1 MDYLRE
7 NLDLEHE
14 KLYSDAELEKKDNQV
29 YMKFR
34 SENCEKEM
42 SATQAMGLMLTYDSF
57 CIVNQSGLSSDWML
71 TYMAQE
77 NLHSALEQ
85 MPTMYAVGIRRSW
98 DAGSPMVPFLRRGSP
113 ARDAVGF
120 RSSVGVVRAP
130 VAGLRDLG
138 MLRSVED
145 GVRVEQAGAAVL
157 PGARF
162 GLHELERVPGERE
175 ACGRS

>member
-98 DAGSPMVPFLRRGSP
+98 DAGSSMVPFLRRGSP

-120 RSSVGVVRAP
+120 RSFVHRSLACVISACYDLWKTAYASNKQVQQYYLVLDLGFTSSSVYLVSVKHVGVVNP
-130 VAGLRDLG
+130 
-138 MLRSVED
+138 S
-145 GVRVEQAGAAVL
+145 
-157 PGARF
+157 
-162 GLHELERVPGERE
+162 
-175 ACGRS
+175 